1 MPPLVYETVAW
12 LRFYTCVPIPVL
24 PGEGEAAV
32 RAARA
37 VPLAG
42 AIIGWIGGIVLLLVW
57 LVGAPDYVAAAA
69 ALFALAVLTA
79 GRSEQALAATAEKL
93 GSGDMSGAGSGFI
106 YYGVIAIVLAV
117 LLRVGALDAL
127 VALGAVA
134 AGIALVGAGAVS
146 RSAAVGFALL
156 RPAGETADAGDKYSL
171 QWLVIF
177 ALGFGIVTVLPTY
190 GVGATIAGLAAA
202 IGAAS
207 LVTAFVPRAASDED
221 RAFTGTA
228 EIAAEV
234 AFLVAIVAFASAP

>member
-12 LRFYTCVPIPVL
+12 LRFYTCAPIPAL

-57 LVGAPDYVAAAA
+57 LVGAPDYVAAAI

-156 RPAGETADAGDKYSL
+156 RPAADGDS
-171 QWLVIF
+171 F
-177 ALGFGIVTVLPTY
+177 P
-190 GVGATIAGLAAA
+190 VG
-202 IGAAS
+202 
-207 LVTAFVPRAASDED
+207 R
-221 RAFTGTA
+221 
-228 EIAAEV
+228 
-234 AFLVAIVAFASAP
+234 